1 MGQYQSNKLNMHQ
14 RHQSTFTN
22 KNIWSDKYYII
33 GIDFLPL
40 VGVDCRVM
48 VRDPTRRFSKC
59 AHFGPVGLP
68 ELDHRRCYLSRSLHF
83 IAVRNF
89 NL

>member
-1 MGQYQSNKLNMHQ
+1 MHQ

-48 VRDPTRRFSKC
+48 VRDPTRHISVLLDFRNLIIDGVIYLAPFISSRFAISIY
-59 AHFGPVGLP
+59 
-68 ELDHRRCYLSRSLHF
+68 E
-83 IAVRNF
+83 
-89 NL
+89 